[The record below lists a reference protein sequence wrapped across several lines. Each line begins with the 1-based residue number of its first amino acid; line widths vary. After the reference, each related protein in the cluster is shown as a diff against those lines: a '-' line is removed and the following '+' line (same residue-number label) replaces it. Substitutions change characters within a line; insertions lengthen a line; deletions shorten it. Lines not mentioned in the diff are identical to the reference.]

1 MNCAKL
7 RLHERL
13 KPNRARPGTGR
24 VAASGPALGRPRR
37 FCQKRLVNPAHD
49 EDPRWTDLFD
59 RFYCNPSTD
68 AAESTI
74 GNIHTQLDEDLFLSV
89 QNIKFDGDINET
101 KRTKTCFKYKAIKD
115 GQKHRMF
122 VKQVVEEKE
131 EYIEDCS
138 SLLTCY
144 YFDDYIKYILNP
156 EQNAPSS
163 DKSSI
168 LYCAHNNFTQNKLLQ
183 FKSNGTDVKKC
194 NQINNNLKISCIAKE
209 MKESKEGLPDLAL
222 EDTKVEYYKSGK
234 RKCLTL
240 SRTQSPET
248 VQVIRV
254 DVVCHPRAAPGDAPA
269 PDGSKQTHVDNEGAF
284 HPTSITNV
292 KTNHF
297 SNKYLLTNTIKTLD
311 ANVSGG
317 AKVTLL
323 CKTFR
328 LSSRT
333 KPKPNN
339 EISSI
344 KNPTQK

>member
-13 KPNRARPGTGR
+13 KPRARPGR
-24 VAASGPALGRPRR
+24 VAASGPDRPRR

-68 AAESTI
+68 AAESTV
-74 GNIHTQLDEDLFLSV
+74 GNIHTQPDEDLFLSV

-101 KRTKTCFKYKAIKD
+101 KRPKTCFKYKAIKD

-131 EYIEDCS
+131 EYIEDSS

-163 DKSSI
+163 DKSST
-168 LYCAHNNFTQNKLLQ
+168 LYCAHNNIRQNKLLQ
-183 FKSNGTDVKKC
+183 FKSKHETDVKKC
-194 NQINNNLKISCIAKE
+194 NKINNNLQIKCIAKE
-209 MKESKEGLPDLAL
+209 MKESNEGLPDLTL
-222 EDTKVEYYKSGK
+222 EDAKVGYHKSGK
-234 RKCLTL
+234 RKCLTI
-240 SRTQSPET
+240 SRTQSPES

-269 PDGSKQTHVDNEGAF
+269 PDSSKQTHLDNEGAF
-284 HPTSITNV
+284 HSKFITNI
-292 KTNHF
+292 KANHF
-297 SNKYLLTNTIKTLD
+297 SNKYLLTNTTKTLD

-333 KPKPNN
+333 KPNIEK
-339 EISSI
+339 SSI